1 MKDGLPAPGRATSRP
16 PAAALRRIWVVF
28 ALGLFALPWT
38 EATAQTA
45 PWPAR
50 PIRMIVPNAPSGLA
64 DITARLVSAR
74 LADALGQPV
83 LVDNRPGAG
92 GTIGT
97 AAAVKSSPDGHTLL
111 AVFDSHATNPHLFRQ
126 LPYDTL
132 ADLAPV
138 SLLVRGPL
146 VLVVNPGV
154 PARNAKE
161 FIAIARARPGVINTA
176 VVGPG
181 SPARLLAEMLTLN
194 TGVRITQIP
203 YKGAAGALSD
213 LIGGQVDAMFA
224 TVPSIAGH
232 LKSGRLRALAVTS
245 EKASPALPGVPP
257 MNATVPGFEAEA
269 WVALLVPVKTPAEIV
284 ARLHAEVVR
293 MMAIPEMRERLA
305 EQGLEPVGSTPAEAD
320 RWIRTQSERWGKV
333 IRAQKIVIE
342 QQ

>member
-1 MKDGLPAPGRATSRP
+1 MHDPTPHRRGAARAPRARLRGSL
-16 PAAALRRIWVVF
+16 AL
-28 ALGLFALPWT
+28 ATLGVASAFCNPLA
-38 EATAQTA
+38 AQTG
-45 PWPAR
+45 PWPSR
-50 PIRMIVPNAPSGLA
+50 PIRVIVPNAPSGLA

-132 ADLAPV
+132 ADLSPV

-154 PARNAKE
+154 PARSAKE
-161 FIAIARARPGVINTA
+161 FIAIARARPGVINAA

-181 SPARLLAEMLTLN
+181 SPARLLAEMLTLD

-245 EKASPALPGVPP
+245 ARPSPALAGVPP
-257 MNATVPGFEAEA
+257 MSATVPGFEAEA
-269 WVALLVPVKTPAEIV
+269 WVALLAPAKTPSEMI

-293 MMAIPEMRERLA
+293 MMALPEMRERLA
-305 EQGLEPVGSTPAEAD
+305 EQGLEPVGSSPAEAD
-320 RWIRTQSERWGKV
+320 RWIRTQSDRWGKV

>member
-1 MKDGLPAPGRATSRP
+1 MPDPISPTSRARSRARAP
-16 PAAALRRIWVVF
+16 TRGGLAMTA
-28 ALGLFALPWT
+28 ALGLALLLP
-38 EATAQTA
+38 AGASAQPA
-45 PWPAR
+45 PWPSR

-74 LADALGQPV
+74 LAEALGQPV

-92 GTIGT
+92 GTLGT

-111 AVFDSHATNPHLFRQ
+111 SVFDSHATNPHLFRQ

-132 ADLAPV
+132 ADLSPV

-154 PARNAKE
+154 PARNARE

-181 SPARLLAEMLTLN
+181 SPARLLAEMLTLT

-245 EKASPALPGVPP
+245 EKASAALPGVAP

-269 WVALLVPVKTPAEIV
+269 WVALLAPAKTPVEIIG
-284 ARLHAEVVR
+284 RLHAEVVR
-293 MMAIPEMRERLA
+293 MMALPELRERLA
-305 EQGLEPVGSTPAEAD
+305 EQGLDPVGSTPAEAD
-320 RWIRTQSERWGKV
+320 RWIRAQHDRWGKV